1 MAWTILMNTSDL
13 HLAKGSRS
21 AGPGITVGR
30 VWSDLPANAMPF
42 DSEQD
47 AAAFIDGEFTAWE
60 RNRFGIQPANSQ
72 QVVAAPRPSTCP
84 ACSGGGELT
93 DDPQVLKCIS
103 CGGIF
108 TDAELPITFDQAL
121 KFVALH
127 LAMLANAGADGA
139 FFFDLEV
146 FDVILADG
154 KTTNRLHGWADR
166 KTKRVVQWG

>member
-13 HLAKGSRS
+13 HLAKGSQS

-30 VWSDLPANAMPF
+30 VWSDLPANGMPF
-42 DSEQD
+42 DTEQD
-47 AAAFIDGEFTAWE
+47 AAAFIDAEFTAWE
-60 RNRFGIQPANSQ
+60 RNRFGIQPTNDQ

-93 DDPQVLKCIS
+93 DDPQVLKCLG

-108 TDAELPITFDQAL
+108 TDAELPITEAQAFR
-121 KFVALH
+121 FVAIH
-127 LAMLANAGADGA
+127 QPMLANAGADGQ
-139 FFFDLEV
+139 FFFDLTVVTSWKDKPETCRV
-146 FDVILADG
+146 
-154 KTTNRLHGWADR
+154 HGWADR